1 MQITD
6 IKEQM
11 RRAAEQQYHDSLK
24 SIDSKV
30 DAAWE
35 QCRLEL
41 AIIDDSELAMQA
53 SVQANFERQRQ
64 AVMRRYGLLIEPAQE
79 ATS

>member
-1 MQITD
+1 MQTQVSD
-6 IKEQM
+6 LKEQM

-41 AIIDDSELAMQA
+41 AIIDDSELAMA
-53 SVQANFERQRQ
+53 ESVKANFERQRQ
-64 AVMRRYGLLIEPAQE
+64 AVMRRYGLLLEPVQG
-79 ATS
+79 

>member
-1 MQITD
+1 MQTQITD
-6 IKEQM
+6 LKEQM

-24 SIDSKV
+24 NIDSKV

-41 AIIDDSELAMQA
+41 AIIDDSELAMSEA
-53 SVQANFERQRQ
+53 VKLNFERQRQ
-64 AVMRRYGLLIEPAQE
+64 AVMRRYGLLVEPVQG
-79 ATS
+79 

>member
-1 MQITD
+1 MQTQVSD
-6 IKEQM
+6 LKEQM
-11 RRAAEQQYHDSLK
+11 RRAAEQQYHESLK

-41 AIIDDSELAMQA
+41 AIIDDSELAMA
-53 SVQANFERQRQ
+53 ESVKANFERQRQ
-64 AVMRRYGLLIEPAQE
+64 AVMRRYGLLLEPVQG
-79 ATS
+79 

>member
-1 MQITD
+1 MQTQVSD
-6 IKEQM
+6 LKEQM
-11 RRAAEQQYHDSLK
+11 RRAAEQQYHESLK

-41 AIIDDSELAMQA
+41 AIIDDSELAMA
-53 SVQANFERQRQ
+53 EAVKVNFERQRQ
-64 AVMRRYGLLIEPAQE
+64 AVMRRYGLLLEPAQV
-79 ATS
+79 